1 MLRRRERGSS
11 MARRAVGDEAE
22 VYRVVVVIKPRIQN
36 RLFWDLTP
44 EEREN
49 SSDEPYLPCTPEDY
63 YRSFYGPYGTIGT
76 ANGQASRYRKRHQ
89 DNFVEAYVEKA
100 TIHWTRVT

>member
-1 MLRRRERGSS
+1 MLRRRERGTL
-11 MARRAVGDEAE
+11 MARRAVGDEDE
-22 VYRVVVVIKPRIQN
+22 VYRVVVVTKPHIQN

-44 EEREN
+44 EERRN
-49 SSDEPYLPCTPEDY
+49 SDAEPYLPCTPEDY
-63 YRSFYGPYGTIGT
+63 YRSFYGPYGNLGT

-100 TIHWTRVT
+100 KIEWSRVE